1 MTFWERI
8 KALMEHEISTMQKI
22 YDKIA
27 EYLVTYGLQALV
39 GLIVLFIGLKIA
51 GWVSKLVTGLCE
63 KKHLDITLTKFLA
76 MVAKSVVIALAALI
90 AMDKF
95 GITISPIIASI
106 SALVFGASFA
116 IQAPLSNYAAG
127 LSIILSRPFAV
138 GNTISVKGYS
148 GVVEDI
154 QIPCTILTTVDGE
167 RITIPNK
174 DIVGEIIVNSKENKM
189 TQIVVGVSY
198 GDDPQKAIKL
208 IEATLK
214 RFSQIVPEPPPHVG
228 IREFGDSAI
237 NIGVRY
243 WAPTRQYV
251 QVLYDVNL
259 AIFRALKEAGLTI
272 PYPQRDLHIVSAP
285 NGSGVFSQNPK

>member
-1 MTFWERI
+1 
-8 KALMEHEISTMQKI
+8 MEHEISTMQKI

-39 GLIVLFIGLKIA
+39 GLIFLFIGFKIA
-51 GWVSKLVTGLCE
+51 GWVSNLVTGLCQ

-76 MVAKSVVIALAALI
+76 MLCKSVIIALAALV

-95 GITISPIIASI
+95 GITISPILASI
-106 SALVFGASFA
+106 SALIFGASFA

-127 LSIILSRPFAV
+127 LSIILTRPFAV
-138 GNTISVKGYS
+138 GNTITIKGYS
-148 GVVEDI
+148 GIVEDI
-154 QIPCTILTTVDGE
+154 QLPCTILKTGDGE

-189 TQIVVGVSY
+189 SQTVVGVGY
-198 GDDPQKAIKL
+198 GDDPEKAIKV
-208 IEATLK
+208 IQRVLK
-214 RFSQIVPEPPPHVG
+214 SFPAIVTEPAPYVG

-251 QVLYDVNL
+251 ETLCDVNL
-259 AIFRALKEAGLTI
+259 AIFKGLKEAGISI
-272 PYPQRDLHIVSAP
+272 PFPQRDLHIVSTP
-285 NGSGVFSQNPK
+285 NGMGVSPLTQSSK

>member
-1 MTFWERI
+1 
-8 KALMEHEISTMQKI
+8 MEKEITTMQKI
-22 YDKIA
+22 YDKIV

-39 GLIVLFIGLKIA
+39 GLIVLFIGFKIA

-76 MVAKSVVIALAALI
+76 MVAKSVIIALAALI

-106 SALVFGASFA
+106 SALIFGASFA

-174 DIVGEIIVNSKENKM
+174 DIVGEIIVNSKETKM
-189 TQIVVGVSY
+189 TQEVIGVSY
-198 GDDPQKAIKL
+198 GDNPEKAIQV
-208 IEATLK
+208 IENVLK
-214 RFSQIVPEPPPHVG
+214 RFPQIVHEPPPHVG
-228 IREFGDSAI
+228 IREFGESGI

-251 QVLYDVNL
+251 QTLYEVNL
-259 AIFRALKEAGLTI
+259 AVFKALKEAGITM
-272 PYPQRDLHIVSAP
+272 PFPQRDLHIVSAP
-285 NGSGVFSQNPK
+285 NGAPVLSQAAK

>member
-1 MTFWERI
+1 
-8 KALMEHEISTMQKI
+8 MEKEITTMQKI

-27 EYLVTYGLQALV
+27 EYLVTYGLQALF
-39 GLIVLFIGLKIA
+39 GLVILFIGFKVA

-76 MVAKSVVIALAALI
+76 MVAKTVIIALAALV

-106 SALVFGASFA
+106 SALIFGASFA

-148 GVVEDI
+148 GIVEDI
-154 QIPCTILTTVDGE
+154 QLPSTILTTVDGE

-174 DIVGEIIVNSKENKM
+174 DIVGEIIVNSKETKM
-189 TQIVVGVSY
+189 TQAVIGISY
-198 GDDPQKAIKL
+198 GDNPEKAIRI
-208 IEATLK
+208 IENALK
-214 RFSQIVPEPPPHVG
+214 RFPQIVHEPPPHVG
-228 IREFGDSAI
+228 IREFGDSAV

-251 QVLYDVNL
+251 TTLYEVNL
-259 AIFRALKEAGLTI
+259 AIFNALKEAGITI
-272 PYPQRDLHIVSAP
+272 PFPQRDLHIVSAP
-285 NGSGVFSQNPK
+285 NGSGMLSQNPK

>member
-1 MTFWERI
+1 
-8 KALMEHEISTMQKI
+8 MQKI

-39 GLIVLFIGLKIA
+39 GLVVLFIGFKIA
-51 GWVSKLVTGLCE
+51 GWISKLVTGLCE
-63 KKHLDITLTKFLA
+63 KRHLDITLTKFLA

-106 SALVFGASFA
+106 SALIFGASFA

-138 GNTISVKGYS
+138 GNTISIKGFS
-148 GVVEDI
+148 GIVDDI
-154 QIPCTILTTVDGE
+154 RLPCTILTTVDGE
-167 RITIPNK
+167 RVTIPNK
-174 DIVGEIIVNSKENKM
+174 DIVGEVIINSKETKM
-189 TQIVVGVSY
+189 TQTTVGVSY
-198 GDDPQKAIKL
+198 GSDLDKAIHAV
-208 IEATLK
+208 EGVLK
-214 RFSQIVPEPPPHVG
+214 RFPQIVGDPAPHVG
-228 IREFGDSAI
+228 IREFGDSSI
-237 NIGVRY
+237 NIGIRY

-251 QVLYDVNL
+251 QTLYAVNL
-259 AIFRALKEAGLTI
+259 AIFHALKEAGITI
-272 PYPQRDLHIVSAP
+272 PFPQRDLHIVSAP